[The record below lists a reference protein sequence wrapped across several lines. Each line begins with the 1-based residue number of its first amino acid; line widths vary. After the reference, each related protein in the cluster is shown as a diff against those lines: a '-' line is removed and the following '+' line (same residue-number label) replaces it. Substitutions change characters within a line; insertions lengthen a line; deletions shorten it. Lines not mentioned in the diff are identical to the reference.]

1 MAGDC
6 NRNYVTFFAIFV
18 TFLFLFNTPLVSA
31 SGSGVTIESESINLV
46 DFQTTDEAYFELE
59 FNLSSTDEGTGVN
72 YVGQVYFEASAIDGT
87 Y

>member
-46 DFQTTDEAYFELE
+46 DFQTTDEAYFEL
-59 FNLSSTDEGTGVN
+59 
-72 YVGQVYFEASAIDGT
+72 
-87 Y
+87 